1 MNHRACPTEDINIME
16 EQRSR
21 KGGRIQRG
29 ESEKGVSH
37 IIYVIDATAREVGV
51 EEEVGE

>member
-1 MNHRACPTEDINIME
+1 MRA
-16 EQRSR
+16 RR
-21 KGGRIQRG
+21 KILILWRNRGRGKEGECRGGW

-37 IIYVIDATAREVGV
+37 IKYVIDATAREVGV